1 MDDHIKEEKKKKS
14 HKKRDKFWKF
24 IFPHSKPKK
33 LNQVTN
39 NNQEQTEKI
48 NSLTSYAQTNF
59 SITLDPDVVQTI
71 LENNRWDYKRALTDI
86 VDYEEASHGILIEPS
101 KDLQF
106 IKLLGSEN
114 DGGTSCYIDALLF
127 AMFIYNTTF
136 DPLLTYDIAPEFEN
150 KIKLQTFLRL
160 FVNKLRKGHLVY
172 AEFVHW
178 LRKVLEEAQW
188 TGRNDHGEWTQEDA
202 SELFMF
208 ITETF
213 ELPYLPF
220 QIRLFHGA
228 NKDTDDDRVMT
239 DRMLALCVPNDVKK
253 ILLQDILL
261 DYFYNSI
268 ITGVR
273 RQVDSESTPDSILL
287 PNDGDTQKKEST
299 LYKDN
304 KHPSS
309 FAAEEE
315 GISVTAWQVLEF
327 LPFYSASNEQGI
339 SIDTQVDSSFPDTHM
354 ILPIVLKRY
363 SYDNF
368 GGSTKIR
375 NHVEIPVTIDFNK
388 FVNQNADD
396 PMCPTCGHIVNWT
409 LHFKSAVCH
418 HGESPYAGH
427 YISYARI
434 MDEDDTNSEPYWLK
448 FDDMNASSRITVIQD
463 KHAAPIF
470 QDLAAN
476 AYIIFYEL
484 DKTCRHDDDDDG
496 SMNEVTDRKEDDSK
510 SPGSF
515 TETDSDEDD
524 FDTNGKLPNKRKHHR
539 HHRNHHLS
547 ESCHLM

>member
-1 MDDHIKEEKKKKS
+1 
-14 HKKRDKFWKF
+14 
-24 IFPHSKPKK
+24 
-33 LNQVTN
+33 
-39 NNQEQTEKI
+39 
-48 NSLTSYAQTNF
+48 
-59 SITLDPDVVQTI
+59 
-71 LENNRWDYKRALTDI
+71 
-86 VDYEEASHGILIEPS
+86 
-101 KDLQF
+101 
-106 IKLLGSEN
+106 
-114 DGGTSCYIDALLF
+114 
-127 AMFIYNTTF
+127 
-136 DPLLTYDIAPEFEN
+136 
-150 KIKLQTFLRL
+150 
-160 FVNKLRKGHLVY
+160 
-172 AEFVHW
+172 
-178 LRKVLEEAQW
+178 
-188 TGRNDHGEWTQEDA
+188 
-202 SELFMF
+202 
-208 ITETF
+208 
-213 ELPYLPF
+213 
-220 QIRLFHGA
+220 
-228 NKDTDDDRVMT
+228 MT

-273 RQVDSESTPDSILL
+273 RQVDSESMPDSILL
-287 PNDGDTQKKEST
+287 PIDGDTQKKDPT
-299 LYKDN
+299 QLKDTPPPP
-304 KHPSS
+304 PS
-309 FAAEEE
+309 FEEE

-418 HGESPYAGH
+418 HGESPHAGH

-448 FDDMNASSRITVIQD
+448 FDDMYPSNRITVIQD

-484 DKTCRHDDDDDG
+484 DKTCRHDDG
-496 SMNEVTDRKEDDSK
+496 SINEVIDIKKDDSK
-510 SPGSF
+510 SPASF
-515 TETDSDEDD
+515 TETDSDEDEEDQNSHD
-524 FDTNGKLPNKRKHHR
+524 FDTNGKLPKKRKHHK